1 MKYDKTTDGRDN
13 LEPKKVLICDSIDSE
28 GIDQLRQAGIKV
40 DVNPTISHTQLI
52 KAVSNYDA
60 LVVRSRTKVTKEII
74 EAGTKLKA
82 IGRAGVGLDN
92 IDVNT
97 AKKRGI
103 HVLNTPEAPA
113 YAVAELTIG
122 LMLSLT
128 RNIPLADKTMKEGK
142 WIKKELTG
150 GQLRGKT
157 LGLIGLG
164 NIGEKVARIAKGF
177 GMNILIMK
185 RTPPPTKLQK
195 ELKTEYIPPKD
206 ISTFLQKSDI
216 ITIHIPLT
224 PQTHYMISKK
234 EIAHMKKGAILIN
247 TSRGGIVEETALLE
261 ALQSGKLR
269 GAALDVYEIEPPT
282 DLALVK
288 LTNIVCTPHI
298 GGQTTEGRKAIS
310 TILAEKLIKT
320 LKEI

>member
-1 MKYDKTTDGRDN
+1 MGGRDN
-13 LEPKKVLICDSIDSE
+13 LESKKVLICDAIDNE
-28 GIDQLRQAGIKV
+28 GIDILKQSGIKV
-40 DVNPTISHTQLI
+40 DIDSTISHAKLE
-52 KAVSNYDA
+52 KVVSNYDA
-60 LVVRSRTKVTKEII
+60 LVVRSRTKVTREII
-74 EAGTKLKA
+74 EAGTRLKA

-122 LMLSLT
+122 LILSLA

-142 WIKKELTG
+142 WIKKELIG
-150 GQLRGKT
+150 WQLRGKT

-164 NIGEKVARIAKGF
+164 NIGKNVARIAKGF

-185 RTPPPTKLQK
+185 RTPPAMKLQK
-195 ELKTEYIPPKD
+195 ELESEYVSPNN
-206 ISTFLQKSDI
+206 ISTFLQKSDV

-224 PQTHYMISKK
+224 EQTHNMIGKK
-234 EIAHMKKGAILIN
+234 EIALMKEGAILIN
-247 TSRGGIVEETALLE
+247 TSRGGIVDETALLE
-261 ALQSGKLR
+261 ALQSKKLR
-269 GAALDVYEIEPPT
+269 GAALDVYEVEPPI
-282 DLALVK
+282 DLALVR
-288 LTNIVCTPHI
+288 LNNVVCTPHI

-320 LKEI
+320 LK

>member
-1 MKYDKTTDGRDN
+1 MD
-13 LEPKKVLICDSIDSE
+13 LKKVLICDAIDSE

-40 DVNPTISHTQLI
+40 DIDSTISHAQL
-52 KAVSNYDA
+52 KKVVSNYDA
-60 LVVRSRTKVTKEII
+60 LVVRSRTKVTKGII
-74 EAGTKLKA
+74 EAGTRLKA

-103 HVLNTPEAPA
+103 IVLNTPEAPA

-142 WIKKELTG
+142 WIKKELIG
-150 GQLRGKT
+150 WQLRGKT

-164 NIGEKVARIAKGF
+164 NIGENVARIAKGF

-185 RTPPPTKLQK
+185 RTPPAMKLQK
-195 ELKTEYIPPKD
+195 ELESEYVSPNNM
-206 ISTFLQKSDI
+206 STFLQKSDV

-224 PQTHYMISKK
+224 EQTVNMIGKR
-234 EIAHMKKGAILIN
+234 EIALMKEGAILIN

-261 ALQSGKLR
+261 ALQSRKLR
-269 GAALDVYEIEPPT
+269 GAALDVYEVEPPI
-282 DLALVK
+282 DLALVR
-288 LTNIVCTPHI
+288 LTNVVCTPHV

-320 LKEI
+320 LK